1 MMTSPFRPPRWLK
14 SPHLQTIG
22 AAAPLFA
29 PPRSH
34 TVAEE
39 ESLRIPMGTHGQLHA
54 RAWWAGARTG
64 ARAPAVVILHGIAG
78 SKDSHCCVR
87 AAVAVHRAGYHA
99 VRLDMRG
106 AGDSVVDAPSLYH
119 AGLTTDLDL
128 VVRHLAADP
137 RVSGVLVLG
146 FSGGGS
152 QALKLAGEWG
162 DNPPAGVLGVAS
174 ISAPLDYTRVAAR
187 MDTLACLPYRFHVLR
202 GLLNRARAFVQHH
215 PQRAGYRSADLDGI
229 KRFRNY
235 DGSIIVP
242 MHGFSDVDS
251 YYREASSGRYLG
263 NVRVPTIA
271 HPRRGRSDGADRHR
285 AAVARRRVECGAC
298 PAQPP
303 RRTHRLARG
312 ARRVELDQGLG
323 DERGA
328 RVLRRACPRIARRGA
343 VRGIRGLSA
352 AVRSGRATRAGV
364 RGGHLIAGDWPI
376 LRACSCAGC
385 PRPLTASSTR
395 RRVTS

>member
-34 TVAEE
+34 SVTEE
-39 ESLRIPMGTHGQLHA
+39 ESLRVPVGTDGHLHA
-54 RAWWAGARTG
+54 RAWWVG

-87 AAVAVHRAGYHA
+87 AAVALHRAGYHA
-99 VRLDMRG
+99 IRLDMRG

-137 RVSGVLVLG
+137 RVSGVFVLG

-162 DNPPAGVLGVAS
+162 DAPPAGVLGVAS

-187 MDTLACLPYRFHVLR
+187 MDTLVCLPYRFHVLR
-202 GLLNRARAFVQHH
+202 GLIDRARAFVQHH
-215 PQRAGYRSADLDGI
+215 PQRARYRAPDLDAI
-229 KRFRNY
+229 KRFRSY

-263 NVRVPTIA
+263 KVRVPTIVIHA
-271 HPRRGRSDGADRHR
+271 EDDPMVPIDTVRPWLAGAS
-285 AAVARRRVECGAC
+285 
-298 PAQPP
+298 
-303 RRTHRLARG
+303 T
-312 ARRVELDQGLG
+312 
-323 DERGA
+323 
-328 RVLRRACPRIARRGA
+328 A
-343 VRGIRGLSA
+343 VRVQLS
-352 AVRSGRATRAGV
+352 RH
-364 RGGHLIAGDWPI
+364 GGHIGWLAGLDESSWIKGWATSEALAFFAEHAPMPAAES
-376 LRACSCAGC
+376 R
-385 PRPLTASSTR
+385 LTAS
-395 RRVTS
+395 VA